1 MEEVTR
7 KLLEECSQG
16 CKMAVGSMNQV
27 CQHVNGSRLED
38 VILDYREKHE
48 EIGKKADEL
57 LEAGGVAVKAPGAA
71 ATAYSWLSTEM
82 KMRLND
88 DNSRIS
94 QILMDG
100 CNMGIQNIS
109 GAMNQYGGAS
119 ADSKK
124 IARELVQTE
133 EAFMKDL
140 KEFL

>member
-1 MEEVTR
+1 
-7 KLLEECSQG
+7 
-16 CKMAVGSMNQV
+16 
-27 CQHVNGSRLED
+27 
-38 VILDYREKHE
+38 
-48 EIGKKADEL
+48 
-57 LEAGGVAVKAPGAA
+57 
-71 ATAYSWLSTEM
+71 M
-82 KMRLND
+82 KLND

-109 GAMNQYGGAS
+109 GAMNQYGAAS